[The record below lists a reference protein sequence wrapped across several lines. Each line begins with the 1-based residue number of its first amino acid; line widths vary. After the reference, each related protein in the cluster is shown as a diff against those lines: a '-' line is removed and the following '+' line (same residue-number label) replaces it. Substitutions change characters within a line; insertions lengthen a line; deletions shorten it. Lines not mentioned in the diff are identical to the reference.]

1 MDVRARVTGATAHIM
16 ADACQTVAV
25 SACVGGLVM
34 IAQDA
39 RRGTLGTTVKTRA
52 TRTRRAVATDVA
64 GQTGLVSALTGLQ
77 GPAVTHVR
85 RARGAKAVRWDAG
98 PTQSVWIMDG
108 VLEMEVA
115 YARRALLGI
124 VATGAMRACMGS
136 AVTLPVHALSMGGVL
151 EMGSASVHT
160 DGWETRAM
168 SVLQATS
175 GPSARLF
182 VITRSIAARRECVSA
197 TGAAGAWIRTA
208 EQTAAGAKE
217 VFSVPIA
224 SMSAGQTR
232 VPIVAAV

>member
-1 MDVRARVTGATAHIM
+1 
-16 ADACQTVAV
+16 
-25 SACVGGLVM
+25 
-34 IAQDA
+34 
-39 RRGTLGTTVKTRA
+39 
-52 TRTRRAVATDVA
+52 
-64 GQTGLVSALTGLQ
+64 
-77 GPAVTHVR
+77 
-85 RARGAKAVRWDAG
+85 
-98 PTQSVWIMDG
+98 MDG
-108 VLEMEVA
+108 VLGMEVA

-124 VATGAMRACMGS
+124 VATGALMACMGS

-151 EMGSASVHT
+151 KMGSASVHT